1 MPSFRRKETAAYPF
15 SKRILKHLKRKAGI
29 LPKRMDISFVKLGS
43 QRYKR
48 ISFIDNYTP
57 IRLKA
62 TLDLVS
68 SSNHFPKLLIQHENE
83 LWVEYLDGHLLNI
96 MSDPICDQL
105 AKLYGDLSSINPTK
119 ITAGNYVNEI
129 EINLDFLRKMDVID
143 YQLQQKLLSLLTRI
157 APKEVWVGLDY
168 ADAIPSNF
176 LIQKDSH
183 KLVAID
189 IESLKEEALLGRG
202 LAKAAT
208 IWLDDIYLRRIINYL
223 KENKH
228 PDFYN
233 DMEFINLYFRS
244 EWLKSLFLRNKRKRL
259 ANNRHILLQLV

>member
-1 MPSFRRKETAAYPF
+1 MQSPRRKETAAYPL
-15 SKRILKHLKRKAGI
+15 SRRILKHLKRKAGI
-29 LPKRMDISFVKLGS
+29 IPKRMDISFVKLGKLK
-43 QRYKR
+43 YKR

-68 SSNHFPKLLIQHENE
+68 SSNHFPKLLIHHENE
-83 LWVEYLDGHLLNI
+83 LWVEYIDGHLLDV
-96 MSDPICDQL
+96 MSQPICDQL
-105 AKLYGDLSSINPTK
+105 ARLYGDLSSINSNQVAADTH
-119 ITAGNYVNEI
+119 INEI
-129 EINLDFLRKMDVID
+129 EINLDFLRKIDVID
-143 YQLQQKLLSLLTRI
+143 YTHQQRLLSLLTRI
-157 APKEVWVGLDY
+157 APKKVWVGLDY

-176 LIQKDSH
+176 LVQKDTR
-183 KLVAID
+183 KLYAID
-189 IESLKEEALLGRG
+189 IESLKEQALLGRG

-208 IWLDDIYLRRIINYL
+208 IWLDDMYFHQIISYL
-223 KENKH
+223 KENNK

-259 ANNRHILLQLV
+259 NNNRDILLQLL